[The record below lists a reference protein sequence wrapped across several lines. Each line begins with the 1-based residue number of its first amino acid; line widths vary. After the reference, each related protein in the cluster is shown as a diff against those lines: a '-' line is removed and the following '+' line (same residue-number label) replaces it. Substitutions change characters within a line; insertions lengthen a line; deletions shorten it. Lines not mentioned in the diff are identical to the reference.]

1 MLFQVS
7 PFLCALSRL
16 ISHFMQRFTQLI
28 RTGSRTASTSDTFQ
42 LFNDIFY
49 FHTCHQTGN
58 TLQTTVTSTPVSHF
72 FQHTLFYIE
81 FDIRAASPL
90 GSIHIFQSSPSSAGF
105 MLV

>member
-1 MLFQVS
+1 
-7 PFLCALSRL
+7 
-16 ISHFMQRFTQLI
+16 MQRFTQLI

-90 GSIHIFQSSPSSAGF
+90 GSLNIFHSSPSSAGF